1 MALPILPVA
10 ARIARV
16 SQSRL
21 AQPPPEVNGMAES
34 QGDWYASLFA
44 SYAHASRFEQLPEAT
59 VHEIKRRV
67 LDSIGVAMAAFDED
81 APTVARA
88 YALEL
93 PHPAGATLWGTGA
106 RVTPEAASLA
116 NGVMVRYLDFNDT
129 YLSREPL
136 HPSDVIP
143 GLMAL
148 CQWRDRPV
156 RDLVAGVAVAYEIG
170 VALCDSVSLRSRG
183 WDHVNYIAVAA
194 ACGAGT
200 LLGLTPSQIE
210 HAISIATVPHA
221 SMRQTRAGELS
232 MWKGA
237 AAANSTRNA
246 VFAALLAEKGFTGP
260 FQPFQGEMG
269 FLRQLL
275 QVDDFDSAP
284 FQPLEGGAPPSRI
297 LDSYI
302 KRWPVEYHAQS
313 AVDIAVDLRQQLGAS
328 DSADAVAGAVQSLH
342 IDTFGAAYEIIAMDQ
357 EKWAPRTRETADHS
371 MPYIVAV
378 ALLDGFVD
386 SGSFSDERLVDP
398 RVRSILDRSTLR
410 MDPELDKGYPEGIP
424 NRITLTAADGRK
436 LVGEQSYPRGHFHNR
451 MSDAEVEAKLLSN
464 VEGRW
469 SEAQSRRV
477 IDLVMSLERQSS
489 LDALLS
495 AMAEN
500 AAG

>member
-1 MALPILPVA
+1 MGESPGDRYA
-10 ARIARV
+10 A
-16 SQSRL
+16 
-21 AQPPPEVNGMAES
+21 
-34 QGDWYASLFA
+34 LFA
-44 SYAHASRFEQLPEAT
+44 SYAQATRWERLPEST
-59 VHEIKRRV
+59 VHEVKRRV
-67 LDSIGVAMAAFDED
+67 LDSIGVAMAAYDED
-81 APTVARA
+81 APATARA

-93 PHPAGATLWGTGA
+93 PQQGGATLWGTDA
-106 RVTPEAASLA
+106 RVAPEAATLA

-143 GLMAL
+143 GLAAL

-156 RDLVAGVAVAYEIG
+156 RDLIAAIAVAYEIG
-170 VALCDSVSLRSRG
+170 VDLCDSASLRVRG

-200 LLGLTPSQIE
+200 LLGLSPSQIE
-210 HAISIATVPHA
+210 HAVSIATVPHA

-269 FLRQLL
+269 FFRQLL
-275 QVDDFDSAP
+275 GVDDVDGAP
-284 FQPLEGGAPPSRI
+284 FRPLEDAAPPSRI
-297 LDSYI
+297 LDTYV

-313 AVDIAVDLRQQLGAS
+313 AVDIAVDLRSQLGVP
-328 DSADAVAGAVQSLH
+328 DGADAVASAVESVH
-342 IDTFGAAYEIIAMDQ
+342 IDTFGAAYEIIARDP

-378 ALLDGFVD
+378 ALLDGAVD
-386 SGSFSDERLVDP
+386 SGSFSDEKLTDP
-398 RVRSILDRSTLR
+398 RVRAMLERTTLR
-410 MDPELDKGYPEGIP
+410 MDPQLDGGYPEGIP
-424 NRITLTAADGRK
+424 NRITVTTTGRRQ
-436 LVGEQSYPRGHFHNR
+436 LVGEQSYPRGHFRNP
-451 MSDAEVEAKLLSN
+451 MTDAEVEAKLLSN

-477 IDLVMSLERQSS
+477 IDLVWDLEQQASLESI
-489 LDALLS
+489 LS
-495 AMAEN
+495 AMA
-500 AAG
+500 ATGAG

>member
-1 MALPILPVA
+1 
-10 ARIARV
+10 
-16 SQSRL
+16 
-21 AQPPPEVNGMAES
+21 MAES
-34 QGDWYASLFA
+34 LGDRYASLFA
-44 SYAHASRFEQLPEAT
+44 SYAHATRWEQLPEAT

-67 LDSIGVAMAAFDED
+67 LDSIGVAMAAYDED
-81 APTVARA
+81 APSAARA
-88 YALEL
+88 YALDL
-93 PHPAGATLWGTGA
+93 PHAAGATLWGTDA
-106 RVTPEAASLA
+106 RVAPEAASLA

-143 GLMAL
+143 GLTAL
-148 CQWRDRPV
+148 CQWRNRPV
-156 RDLVAGVAVAYEIG
+156 RDLIAGVAVAYEIG
-170 VALCDSVSLRSRG
+170 VALCDSVSLRARG

-200 LLGLTPSQIE
+200 LLGLSPSQIE
-210 HAISIATVPHA
+210 HAVSIATVPHA

-246 VFAALLAEKGFTGP
+246 VFSALLAEKGFTGP

-275 QVDDFDSAP
+275 RVDDFDSAP
-284 FQPLEGGAPPSRI
+284 FAPMEEGAPPSRI
-297 LDSYI
+297 LDTYI

-313 AVDIAVDLRQQLGAS
+313 AVDIAVDLRQQLGAP
-328 DSADAVAGAVQSLH
+328 DSASAVESVH
-342 IDTFGAAYEIIAMDQ
+342 IDTFGVAYEIIAMDP
-357 EKWAPRTRETADHS
+357 EKWAPKTRETADHS

-378 ALLDGFVD
+378 ALLDGTVT
-386 SGSFSDERLVDP
+386 SESFSDERLADP
-398 RVRSILDRSTLR
+398 RVRSLLDRTTLR

-424 NRITLTAADGRK
+424 NRITVTTADGRK
-436 LVGEQSYPRGHFHNR
+436 LVGEQSYPRGHYHNP
-451 MSDAEVEAKLLSN
+451 MTDAEVEAKLLSN

-477 IDLVMSLERQSS
+477 IDLVWGLEQQSS

-495 AMAEN
+495 AMAGDD
-500 AAG
+500 AG

>member
-1 MALPILPVA
+1 
-10 ARIARV
+10 
-16 SQSRL
+16 
-21 AQPPPEVNGMAES
+21 MAES
-34 QGDWYASLFA
+34 QGDRYASLFA
-44 SYAHASRFEQLPEAT
+44 SYAHSTRWEQLPEAT

-81 APTVARA
+81 APMASRA

-93 PHPAGATLWGTGA
+93 PQTGRRNDLWGTDA
-106 RVTPEAASLA
+106 RVVPEAAALA
-116 NGVMVRYLDFNDT
+116 NGVAVRYLDFNDT

-156 RDLVAGVAVAYEIG
+156 RDLMAGIAVAYEIG
-170 VALCDSVSLRSRG
+170 VDLCDSLSLRSRG

-200 LLGLTPSQIE
+200 LLGLSRAQIE

-246 VFAALLAEKGFTGP
+246 VFASLLAEKGFTGP

-275 QVDDFDSAP
+275 GADDFDSAP
-284 FQPLEGGAPPSRI
+284 FRPLEDGAPPSRI
-297 LDSYI
+297 LDTYI

-313 AVDIAVDLRQQLGAS
+313 AVDIAVDLRQQLESRGLRGRRGWPQWS
-328 DSADAVAGAVQSLH
+328 PSTSTRL
-342 IDTFGAAYEIIAMDQ
+342 
-357 EKWAPRTRETADHS
+357 APPTR
-371 MPYIVAV
+371 
-378 ALLDGFVD
+378 
-386 SGSFSDERLVDP
+386 
-398 RVRSILDRSTLR
+398 
-410 MDPELDKGYPEGIP
+410 
-424 NRITLTAADGRK
+424 
-436 LVGEQSYPRGHFHNR
+436 
-451 MSDAEVEAKLLSN
+451 
-464 VEGRW
+464 
-469 SEAQSRRV
+469 
-477 IDLVMSLERQSS
+477 
-489 LDALLS
+489 
-495 AMAEN
+495 
-500 AAG
+500 

>member
-1 MALPILPVA
+1 
-10 ARIARV
+10 
-16 SQSRL
+16 
-21 AQPPPEVNGMAES
+21 MAES
-34 QGDWYASLFA
+34 LGDRYASLFA
-44 SYAHASRFEQLPEAT
+44 TYAHATRWEQLLEAT

-81 APTVARA
+81 APVAARA

-93 PHPAGATLWGTGA
+93 PHATGATLWGTDA
-106 RVTPEAASLA
+106 RVVPEAAALT

-156 RDLVAGVAVAYEIG
+156 RDLIAGVAVAYEIG
-170 VALCDSVSLRSRG
+170 VALCDSVSLRARG

-200 LLGLTPSQIE
+200 LLSLSPSQIE
-210 HAISIATVPHA
+210 HAVSIATVPHA

-246 VFAALLAEKGFTGP
+246 VFAALVAEKGFTGP

-275 QVDDFDSAP
+275 GVEDFDSAP
-284 FQPLEGGAPPSRI
+284 FRPLEDGAPPARI
-297 LDSYI
+297 LDTYI

-313 AVDIAVDLRQQLGAS
+313 AVDIAVDLRQQLAA
-328 DSADAVAGAVQSLH
+328 DTADAVVSAVQSVH
-342 IDTFGAAYEIIAMDQ
+342 IDTFGVAYEIIAMDP

-378 ALLDGFVD
+378 ALLDGTVS
-386 SGSFSDERLVDP
+386 SGSFSDEWLADP
-398 RVRSILDRSTLR
+398 RVRTILDRTTLR

-424 NRITLTAADGRK
+424 NRITITTADGRQ
-436 LVGEQSYPRGHFHNR
+436 LVGEQSYPRGHFHNP
-451 MSDAEVEAKLLSN
+451 MTDAEVEAKLLSN
-464 VEGRW
+464 VASRW

-477 IDLVMSLERQSS
+477 IDLVRGLEQQSS

-495 AMAEN
+495 EMAGN
-500 AAG
+500 VAG